1 MKCLFVI
8 LLGFGFTLPATCG
21 KSKRNVSK
29 CNLTTHQTEINK
41 MALFGPKILIKTE
54 KAA

>member
-21 KSKRNVSK
+21 KSKRDVSK
-29 CNLTTHQTEINK
+29 CNHSTHQTDMK
-41 MALFGPKILIKTE
+41 QMALFGPKILIKTE

>member
-21 KSKRNVSK
+21 KNKKDVSK
-29 CNLTTHQTEINK
+29 CNHSTPQTEINK

-54 KAA
+54 KAV